1 MRVLITGGNRYMGLE
16 LVRELARTGH
26 TVTVINSHEVP
37 LPQGVARIHADR
49 RIPGEFERALQ
60 PHRDA
65 FDVVF
70 DNTAY
75 VPADIEPMIGLFRG
89 HLRHYVFTSSQAV
102 YRRSFVQP
110 LRENFRRH
118 AADDTDHRKA
128 YGVGKVQC
136 EDLLLTHW
144 NSEGFPATWLRV
156 GHTMGPRSP
165 SATRD
170 PAFFA
175 RIEAGRPI
183 LIPSDGFSALTLV
196 HINDV
201 ARLMASLIGNDRVP
215 GQGYNVAGAQSASLV
230 GVVQLIG
237 RAMGVAPKIVNVPLD
252 IARAQRPPLVH
263 WGEALTGSAILSI
276 DKALRDLDWAPRF
289 GIEEGYRDAYA
300 WWQREGRGKYTFDYS
315 AEDALLARLG
325 SS

>member
-16 LVRELARTGH
+16 LVRELARSGH
-26 TVTVINSHEVP
+26 AVTVINSHEVP
-37 LPQGVARIHADR
+37 LPKGVARIHADR
-49 RIPGEFERALQ
+49 RVPGAFERAL
-60 PHRDA
+60 HAYRDA

-75 VPADIEPMIGLFRG
+75 VPADIEPMIDLFEGR
-89 HLRHYVFTSSQAV
+89 LRHYVFTSSQAV

-110 LRENFRRH
+110 LREDFRRH
-118 AADDTDHRKA
+118 AADDADPRKA

-136 EDLLLTHW
+136 EDLLLARW
-144 NSEGFPATWLRV
+144 RNGGFPATWLRV

-165 SATRD
+165 SPTRD

-175 RIEAGRPI
+175 RLEAGRPI
-183 LIPSDGFSALTLV
+183 LIPSDGFAALTLV

-201 ARLMASLIGNDRVP
+201 ARLMAALIGNDRVA
-215 GQGYNVAGAQSASLV
+215 GQGYNVGGAQSASLV

-237 RAMGVAPKIVNVPLD
+237 RAMGVVPRIVNVPLA
-252 IARAQRPPLVH
+252 IARAHRPPLVH
-263 WGEALTGSAILSI
+263 WGEAITGSAILSI

-300 WWQREGRGKYTFDYS
+300 WWQREGRGAYAFDYS
-315 AEDALLARLG
+315 AEDALLTRLG
-325 SS
+325 V